1 MLAIVFRGIVQGV
14 GFRPCIYRI
23 AKSLGVKG
31 GVCNINGDGLLIAS
45 VSWGWDLRDL
55 HGGFG
60 VDFGKAE
67 SRGLDSGVVD
77 SHDLDSGARESSTKT
92 AKIAKIARFVKFAP
106 IVFAPKSARGAVMN
120 AARLDSGREFGALI
134 SAIFAE
140 LPHLARIDMIEIC
153 PLENFALKT
162 LKNLPPESSQ
172 HSSAESNQTQNAESS
187 SSKKA
192 DSSAESA
199 SATHTTSA
207 ASTPQSLPLYL
218 RDFLQDKAQGKTQT
232 KRPNDDFVIFDSLEL
247 RGALESIDSSD
258 FGDTSDFTSQSDKTA
273 KAQTSAHPNITL
285 DSALPLDSAVCRDC
299 LRDIFTPTS
308 RHYLYHLTTCTNCG
322 ARYSIIGDLPY
333 DRVRTAMRDFAMCAH
348 CAAEYANPA
357 SRFYHAQPISCNECA
372 VELRLID
379 AAAPSDEGRI
389 IARDKDALES
399 TATLIKS
406 GEIVC
411 IKGLG
416 GFALVCDASNEAAIM
431 ELRACKARAQKP
443 FAIMCASME
452 QALEIAVLNDAE
464 KAALSAPGAPIVL
477 AMQRENLSDDVLTS
491 ASVSKNA
498 ATKAQKNSEQNSQ
511 NPLHAPSAPK
521 ICAHAIAPNLRTIGI
536 LLANTPLHHI
546 LLKKLNAPIIYT
558 SANIHSEPIITHG
571 AQAAG
576 LSHIARFVLDFERAI
591 YHGIDDSIVRYI
603 DGKIRPLRLARGF
616 APKRVSLGIFG
627 AQGDASVLALGAQD
641 KVSPCLAQ
649 KSSFLITPYIGDMK
663 NLATHSRYVEN
674 LAFFARLYHFTPSVV
689 VSDMHPR
696 YETTRLAREI
706 ASGAQNATHTTHT
719 TPKHIQIYHHHA
731 HLCAILA
738 EIAQSA
744 DDEILGIIWDGS
756 GLGEDGSVW
765 GGEFL
770 YGGFAR
776 ARRVGALQPFALLG
790 GEAAIKDIARIAYVL
805 ALRAKH
811 EAAIAHYEAA
821 LPKVLQIIARKSLSQ
836 APESSAGASGK
847 SAGVSDK
854 NAFAGDKNM
863 FVPLTSSI
871 GRLIDG
877 VAHLLG
883 ALTHTSYEGEAGALL
898 ESLAFEFALEN
909 ARHSGGE
916 KADSAELDS
925 ESLDSRG
932 DARDF
937 TNFAESKI
945 LDSSDLDSK
954 SGARESGDLDSASV
968 AGASDLDSA
977 ESIWRAIGMHKP
989 YTYHITSGDNHKT
1002 IPHKIILWEALIHEL
1017 CEDIFQS
1024 ARPEN
1029 QQKEQLKSRQNISH
1043 NASQNDCQKNCQS
1056 ASQNDPQSADKK
1068 TLTDKNT
1075 LQISLPS
1082 AQMGR
1087 IAHRFLYTLACIALD
1102 FALDFRAG
1110 LDARARARF
1119 RVGFSGGVFQNK
1131 ALCEMI
1137 GALFRQNGVPYAFHH
1152 IAPTND
1158 SGISLGQVAHAS
1170 ALNLQSLEAKL

>member
-45 VSWGWDLRDL
+45 VAWGWDLRDL
-55 HGGFG
+55 RDLRGGFG
-60 VDFGKAE
+60 DFGKAE
-67 SRGLDSGVVD
+67 SNKAKSRDLDSRDLESSAADFGKID
-77 SHDLDSGARESSTKT
+77 SSGLDSGARESS
-92 AKIAKIARFVKFAP
+92 AKITKIARFVKFTP
-106 IVFAPKSARGAVMN
+106 IVFASKGARGAVMN
-120 AARLDSGREFGALI
+120 AVRLDSGREFSALM

-140 LPHLARIDMIEIC
+140 LPHLARIDMIEIDS
-153 PLENFALKT
+153 LENFALRFI
-162 LKNLPPESSQ
+162 KNLPLESSQ
-172 HSSAESNQTQNAESS
+172 HNSTEARAKSA
-187 SSKKA
+187 
-192 DSSAESA
+192 
-199 SATHTTSA
+199 SA

-218 RDFLQDKAQGKTQT
+218 RDFLQTKTNSQAKYT
-232 KRPNDDFVIFDSLEL
+232 NDDFVIFDSLEL
-247 RGALESIDSSD
+247 GGALESIDFSD
-258 FGDTSDFTSQSDKTA
+258 FGDTSDFAGQSGKST
-273 KAQTSAHPNITL
+273 KATKSHASAHPNITL
-285 DSALPLDSAVCRDC
+285 DSALPLDSATCRDC
-299 LRDIFTPTS
+299 LRDIFTSTS

-333 DRVRTAMRDFAMCAH
+333 DRARTAMRDFAMCAH

-379 AAAPSDEGRI
+379 TAAPSDEGRI

-399 TATLIKS
+399 TTALIQG
-406 GEIVC
+406 GEIIC

-416 GFALVCDASNEAAIM
+416 GFALVCDASNEVAIT
-431 ELRACKARAQKP
+431 ELRKRKAREKKP
-443 FAIMCASME
+443 FAIMCVSIE

-464 KAALSAPGAPIVL
+464 KAALSAPSAPIVL
-477 AMQRENLSDDVLTS
+477 AMQRENLSDDALAS
-491 ASVSKNA
+491 ASAPKNA
-498 ATKAQKNSEQNSQ
+498 TTRAQKNSKQNSQ
-511 NPLHAPSAPK
+511 NPPHTPNTPK
-521 ICAHAIAPNLRTIGI
+521 ICANLIAPNLRTIGI

-546 LLKKLNAPIIYT
+546 LLSKLSAPIIYT

-603 DGKIRPLRLARGF
+603 DGKIRPLRLARGL
-616 APKRVSLGIFG
+616 APKRVSLGIF
-627 AQGDASVLALGAQD
+627 ARSDASVLALGAQD

-649 KSSFLITPYIGDMK
+649 KSSFLITPYVGDMK

-674 LAFFARLYHFTPSVV
+674 LAFFTRLYRFTPSVV

-706 ASGAQNATHTTHT
+706 AGGAASFGDAADFGLDSSLDSSLAESNAQNTMQNTRTTQNTIHTTRAA
-719 TPKHIQIYHHHA
+719 PKHIQIYHHHA

-821 LPKVLQIIARKSLSQ
+821 LPKALQIIARKSLSQ
-836 APESSAGASGK
+836 VLES

-854 NAFAGDKNM
+854 SAFANDKNAFA
-863 FVPLTSSI
+863 PLTSSI

-909 ARHSGGE
+909 ARQSGGE
-916 KADSAELDS
+916 KVD
-925 ESLDSRG
+925 
-932 DARDF
+932 
-937 TNFAESKI
+937 
-945 LDSSDLDSK
+945 
-954 SGARESGDLDSASV
+954 SGDLDSASV
-968 AGASDLDSA
+968 AGANDLDST
-977 ESIWRAIGMHKP
+977 ESIWCAIDIHKP
-989 YTYHITSGDNHKT
+989 YTYHITSSDNHKM
-1002 IPHKIILWEALIHEL
+1002 IPHKTILWEALIYEI

-1024 ARPEN
+1024 AQPEN
-1029 QQKEQLKSRQNISH
+1029 YQANQQKSRQNINR
-1043 NASQNDCQKNCQS
+1043 NASQNDCQKV
-1056 ASQNDPQSADKK
+1056 
-1068 TLTDKNT
+1068 DKNMSQDF
-1075 LQISLPS
+1075 LSS
-1082 AQMGR
+1082 AQIGR

-1158 SGISLGQVAHAS
+1158 SGISPGQAAHAS
-1170 ALNLQSLEAKL
+1170 ALGLQNPNPN